1 MVDKVDADQYSGQPG
16 QMIVVQ
22 AHDDFEVTGVN
33 VQITS
38 VGGQPVEN
46 GSAVQ
51 NPPNS
56 GRWTYTTTQTVSNVT
71 GVQVT
76 ATASDRPGNVGTR
89 TVVK

>member
-38 VGGQPVEN
+38 AS

-71 GVQVT
+71 GAQVT